1 MDYFGQLLAN
11 GLVLGAI
18 YALAAVAFTLVYGVV
33 RLVNFAFGEL
43 FMIGAFLTTSL
54 MLDEVSLFGTPV
66 PMPGLSFPLAALLAI
81 VLTAGLGVVV
91 DRIAYRPLRKAPRLA
106 PLITSIAVSVVLQSL
121 AQTIWGAEELRF
133 PEFSLAAYP
142 PVVLFGSI
150 YLSVMDLVVMAAAL
164 LAMIGLTLFVSR
176 SSLGRAMRA
185 SAEDQTAALLVGIP
199 VDRVVGAAFAIGSG
213 FAALAGLL
221 YAQTYGFAHA
231 TMGFL
236 PGLKALTAAVLG
248 GIGSTPGAAL
258 GGVVLGLVEALGSGY
273 LPNGSAWKDAISF
286 VLLVGLLYVRPQGLL
301 GRPELNSAGR
311 GSLLGGAVEM
321 QGWLRGLFGRFDHA
335 LEKSAGHGGKVALA
349 ALAAALVIGALVPS
363 DYWLRILTTVVI
375 YGMLAS
381 GLNVIVGFAGL
392 LDLGFVAF
400 WAVGSYLTSILFVL
414 VLKDG
419 FGIAP
424 QEMWWLFYLNLP
436 LGGLLAAGFAVLLGT
451 PTLRLRG
458 DYLAIMTLGF
468 GEIVR
473 VVAINW
479 VGLTNGPMGIRGIPL
494 PEIFGIP
501 LASPR
506 VLFFFAVALAGVV
519 LFLVAR
525 LVRSYVGRAWVAI
538 REDEEAAEAM
548 GVPTARYK
556 LYAYATS
563 GFVGGFV
570 GVFYAHYQQYI
581 SPLNFSLFENII
593 LLMLI
598 VLGGLGTFIGPF
610 IGAVI
615 WIVFLQ
621 LAIDIPFVQAHPE
634 TRFALLGVILIA
646 LMLFRPQGLAA
657 SARVDLTMRG
667 ARAKEGASDE
677 PLGRRAQA

>member
-1 MDYFGQLLAN
+1 MEYFGQLLAN

-18 YALAAVAFTLVYGVV
+18 YALTAVAFTLVYGVV

-54 MLDEVSLFGTPV
+54 MLDEVRLAGFMV
-66 PMPGLSFPLAALLAI
+66 PMPGLSFPLAALAAI
-81 VLTAGLGVVV
+81 LITAALGVVV

-106 PLITSIAVSVVLQSL
+106 PLITSIAVSVVLQSA
-121 AQTIWGAEELRF
+121 AQSIWGAEELRF
-133 PEFSLAAYP
+133 PEFGLATYP
-142 PVVLFGSI
+142 PVVLFDSI
-150 YLSVMDLVVMAAAL
+150 YLSVMDLVVMATAI
-164 LAMIGLTLFVSR
+164 LAMIGLTLFISR
-176 SSLGRAMRA
+176 SRLGRAMRA
-185 SAEDQTAALLVGIP
+185 SAEDQTAAQLVGIP
-199 VDRVVGAAFAIGSG
+199 VNRVVAAAFAIGSG

-231 TMGFL
+231 SMGFL
-236 PGLKALTAAVLG
+236 PGVKALTAAVLG

-258 GGVVLGLVEALGSGY
+258 GGVILGLVEALGAGY
-273 LPNGSAWKDAISF
+273 LPNGSAYKDAISF
-286 VLLVGLLYVRPQGLL
+286 VLLVLLLYIRPQGLL

-311 GSLLGGAVEM
+311 GSLLGGASDIGP
-321 QGWLRGLFGRFDHA
+321 GWLRALFERMDAMLARTAQGGAPLALGLLA
-335 LEKSAGHGGKVALA
+335 VALA
-349 ALAAALVIGALVPS
+349 CGFFIPS
-363 DYWLRILTTVVI
+363 DYWLRILTTVLI

-414 VLKDG
+414 VLKDT
-419 FGIAP
+419 FGIPP
-424 QEMWWLFYLNLP
+424 QDLWWLLYLNLP
-436 LGGLLAAGFAVLLGT
+436 LGGLLAAALAVLLGT
-451 PTLRLRG
+451 PTLKLRG

-473 VVAINW
+473 IVAINW
-479 VGLTNGPMGIRGIPL
+479 IGLTNGPMGIRGIPAPTL
-494 PEIFGIP
+494 FGFSLGTP
-501 LASPR
+501 RMQYFFALALAVI
-506 VLFFFAVALAGVV
+506 VLFAVAG
-519 LFLVAR
+519 

-556 LYAYATS
+556 LYAYAAS

-581 SPLNFSLFENII
+581 SPLNFGLFENII

-598 VLGGLGTFIGPF
+598 VLGGLGTFVGPF
-610 IGAVI
+610 VGAVI

-621 LAIDIPFVQAHPE
+621 LAIDIPLVKAFPE
-634 TRFALLGVILIA
+634 TRFALLGIILIA
-646 LMLFRPQGLAA
+646 LMLFRPQGLTA
-657 SARVDLTMRG
+657 SARVQLVMAGLMR
-667 ARAKEGASDE
+667 
-677 PLGRRAQA
+677 RRTA

>member
-18 YALAAVAFTLVYGVV
+18 YALTAVAFTLVYGVV

-43 FMIGAFLTTSL
+43 FMVGAFVTVSL
-54 MLDEVSLFGTPV
+54 MQDEVKLVGVTV
-66 PMPGLSFPLAALLAI
+66 PMPALPFPVAALGAI
-81 VLTAGLGVVV
+81 LVTALLGVVV
-91 DRIAYRPLRKAPRLA
+91 DRIAYRPLRNAPRLA

-121 AQTIWGAEELRF
+121 AQTIWGAEELPF
-133 PEFSLAAYP
+133 PTFGLSDFP
-142 PVVLFGSI
+142 PIVLFDEI
-150 YLSVMDLVVMAAAL
+150 YLSVMDLVVMATAVV
-164 LAMIGLTLFVSR
+164 AMIGLTLFVSCTR
-176 SSLGRAMRA
+176 LGRAMRA
-185 SAEDQTAALLVGIP
+185 SAEDQTAARLVGVP
-199 VDRVVGAAFAIGSG
+199 VNRVVGAAFAIGSG

-221 YAQTYGFAHA
+221 YAQSYGFAHA

-248 GIGSTPGAAL
+248 GIGSIPGAAL
-258 GGVVLGLVEALGSGY
+258 GGVVLGLVEALGAGY
-273 LPNGSAWKDAISF
+273 LPNGSAYKDAISF
-286 VLLVGLLYVRPQGLL
+286 VLLVLLLYVRPQGLL

-311 GSLLGGAVEM
+311 GSLLGGAGALGPLWVRAMFEKVD
-321 QGWLRGLFGRFDHA
+321 GALGRLGHA
-335 LEKSAGHGGKVALA
+335 GAPVA
-349 ALAAALVIGALVPS
+349 VGALVVAVAVGALLPS
-363 DYWLRILTTVVI
+363 DYWLRILTVVVI

-414 VLKDG
+414 VLRG
-419 FGIAP
+419 TFGIEP
-424 QEMWWLFYLNLP
+424 QEVWWLLYLNLP
-436 LGGLLAAGFAVLLGT
+436 VGGLLAALLAVVLGT

-473 VVAINW
+473 IVAINW
-479 VGLTNGPMGIRGIPL
+479 VGLTRGPMGIRGIPSPNL
-494 PEIFGIP
+494 FGYP
-501 LASPR
+501 LGSAR
-506 VLFFFAVALAGVV
+506 AQFFVAVVLAAIVLFAIAK
-519 LFLVAR
+519 

-556 LYAYATS
+556 LYAYAAS
-563 GFVGGFV
+563 GFIGGFV

-593 LLMLI
+593 ILMLI
-598 VLGGLGTFIGPF
+598 VLGGLGTFIGPMV
-610 IGAVI
+610 GAVI

-621 LAIDIPFVQAHPE
+621 VAIDIPFVQAYPE

-657 SARVDLTMRG
+657 GARVRLLMAG
-667 ARAKEGASDE
+667 AD
-677 PLGRRAQA
+677 RRTAR

>member
-1 MDYFGQLLAN
+1 MEYFGQLLAN

-18 YALAAVAFTLVYGVV
+18 YALTAVAFTLVYGVV

-54 MLDEVSLFGTPV
+54 MLDEVKLAGFNV
-66 PMPGLSFPLAALLAI
+66 PMPGLSFPLAALAAI
-81 VLTAGLGVVV
+81 LLTAALGVVV

-106 PLITSIAVSVVLQSL
+106 PLITSIAVSVVLQSA
-121 AQTIWGAEELRF
+121 AQSIWGAEELRF
-133 PEFSLAAYP
+133 PEFTLATYP
-142 PVVLFGSI
+142 PVVLFGAI
-150 YLSVMDLVVMAAAL
+150 YLSVMDLVVMATAI
-164 LAMIGLTLFVSR
+164 LAMIGLTLFISR
-176 SSLGRAMRA
+176 SKLGRAMRA
-185 SAEDQTAALLVGIP
+185 SAEDQTAAMLVGIP
-199 VDRVVGAAFAIGSG
+199 VDRVVAAAFAIGSG

-231 TMGFL
+231 SMGFL
-236 PGLKALTAAVLG
+236 PGVKALTAAVLG

-258 GGVVLGLVEALGSGY
+258 GGVILGLVEALGAGY
-273 LPNGSAWKDAISF
+273 LPNGSAYKDAISF
-286 VLLVGLLYVRPQGLL
+286 VLLVLLLYVRPQGLL
-301 GRPELNSAGR
+301 GRPDLNSAGR
-311 GSLLGGAVEM
+311 GSLLGGASEIGP
-321 QGWLRGLFGRFDHA
+321 GWLRSMFERMDAMLARTAQGGAPLALGLLA
-335 LEKSAGHGGKVALA
+335 VALA
-349 ALAAALVIGALVPS
+349 LGFFVPS
-363 DYWLRILTTVVI
+363 DYWLRILTTVLI

-414 VLKDG
+414 LLKDG

-424 QEMWWLFYLNLP
+424 QELWWLLYLNLP

-451 PTLRLRG
+451 PTLKLRG

-473 VVAINW
+473 IVAINW
-479 VGLTNGPMGIRGIPL
+479 IGLTNGPMGIRGIPAPTL
-494 PEIFGIP
+494 FGFS

-506 VLFFFAVALAGVV
+506 AQYFFAIALAVVVLFAVAGLI
-519 LFLVAR
+519 
-525 LVRSYVGRAWVAI
+525 RSYVGRAWVAI

-556 LYAYATS
+556 LYAYAAS

-598 VLGGLGTFIGPF
+598 VLGGLGTFVGPF

-621 LAIDIPFVQAHPE
+621 LAIDIPLVKAYPE
-634 TRFALLGVILIA
+634 TRFALLGIILIA

-657 SARVDLTMRG
+657 SARVHLVMPR
-667 ARAKEGASDE
+667 
-677 PLGRRAQA
+677 LGRRRPA